1 MAITRDLINWFNE
14 FVLRQKRYTTITGD
28 YQQTPETQNDK
39 PSAHSSLYISNML
52 PELHSVFPERKGYR
66 VSLVAN
72 TNSME
77 PLIDDNCIL
86 VSESLTGK
94 YKSRLKDV
102 PLSVGD
108 IVIYGSKNYKIVHR
122 LVSQDS
128 NGNWLIKGDNNFR
141 RDPVRLKTSEVLSR
155 VCCIV
160 YTQPKRKND

>member
-1 MAITRDLINWFNE
+1 MPITRDLINWFND
-14 FVLRQKRYTTITGD
+14 VILRRSRYTTVMDD
-28 YQQTPETQNDK
+28 YRQTPPTQKDK

-52 PELHSVFPERKGYR
+52 PELHSIFPENKGYR

-86 VSESLTGK
+86 VSENLTGK

-102 PLSVGD
+102 PFSVGD
-108 IVIYGSKNYKIVHR
+108 IVIYGSKYYKIVHR
-122 LVSQDS
+122 LISQDK
-128 NGNWLIKGDNNFR
+128 NGSWLIKGDNNFK
-141 RDPVRLKTSEVLSR
+141 RDPVRLKTSDILSR